1 MSEQNAKETI
11 FQQKIR
17 TYSKSTMRQA
27 LMKVLGSMKMEE
39 PSKVLIAIKL
49 QTDEQIITFLKWLKK
64 EVPESQVEARQDEIV
79 NKAIEIAK

>member
-1 MSEQNAKETI
+1 MQ
-11 FQQKIR
+11 
-17 TYSKSTMRQA
+17 QA

-49 QTDEQIITFLKWLKK
+49 QTDEQIVTFLKWLKK
-64 EVPESQVEARQDEIV
+64 EVPESQVEARQNEIV

>member
-1 MSEQNAKETI
+1 MQ
-11 FQQKIR
+11 
-17 TYSKSTMRQA
+17 QA

-49 QTDEQIITFLKWLKK
+49 QTDEQIVTFLKWIKK
-64 EVPESQVEARQDEIV
+64 EVPESQVEARQNEIV